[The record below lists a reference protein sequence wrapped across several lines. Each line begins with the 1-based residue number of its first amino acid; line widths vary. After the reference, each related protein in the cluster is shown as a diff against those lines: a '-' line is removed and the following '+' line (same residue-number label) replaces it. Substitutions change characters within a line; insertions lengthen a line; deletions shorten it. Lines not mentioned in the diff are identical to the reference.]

1 MRLCNRGRSERLGID
16 ARENV
21 LAEVS
26 AWARRYAPE
35 LAGRLRSGRVF
46 CDAYSPSREPIV
58 AMVGASG
65 RIIFAGAANGS
76 GYRLAPAIAAETL
89 RLLDD

>member
-1 MRLCNRGRSERLGID
+1 RQNLDE
-16 ARENV
+16 AQAV
-21 LAEVS
+21 L
-26 AWARRYAPE
+26 RRYAPD
-35 LAGRLRSGRVF
+35 LADRLRSGRVF

-58 AMVGASG
+58 AKIGGGG

-89 RLLDD
+89 SLLDD